1 MPFASTSSHL
11 RFSHSPRRTPVNA
24 MNRIAAS
31 PTALCTRSPLRSRLS
46 PGASSV
52 SASARY
58 CSAVSGAS
66 LSVGEPL
73 YTANW
78 IVLHI
83 VAQSMA
89 RELGPRGIHVA
100 HVIVDGQVR
109 SDRYEHLIGERG
121 PDSLIEPEAAV
132 EAYWQ
137 LSRQPRS
144 AWSFEVD
151 LRPWVERF

>member
-1 MPFASTSSHL
+1 MHPLALAVPLIS
-11 RFSHSPRRTPVNA
+11 RRLECQRERPILLGGE
-24 MNRIAAS
+24 R
-31 PTALCTRSPLRSRLS
+31 RLL
-46 PGASSV
+46 
-52 SASARY
+52 
-58 CSAVSGAS
+58 